1 MKRVKKFF
9 ISLTIMATGI
19 WVMYLSLVYRLP
31 WLDRFFTKLGTT
43 SGMTGSSSR
52 VVHSYDP
59 SDPSITLALS
69 GGIIS
74 AFGLLWMVDTLR
86 NKQPKLLIE
95 KKEEPHN
102 DKNTQESQM

>member
-1 MKRVKKFF
+1 MKRIKKFF

-31 WLDRFFTKLGTT
+31 WLDWFFT
-43 SGMTGSSSR
+43 SFSR
-52 VVHSYDP
+52 DHRYDQRKVYDP

-102 DKNTQESQM
+102 DKNTQESRM

>member
-1 MKRVKKFF
+1 MERIKKFF

-31 WLDRFFTKLGTT
+31 WLDWFFTRFGGHT
-43 SGMTGSSSR
+43 SAHSSHFGGHR
-52 VVHSYDP
+52 TRTVYDP
-59 SDPSITLALS
+59 SDPSITLVLS

-95 KKEEPHN
+95 KK
-102 DKNTQESQM
+102 K

>member
-1 MKRVKKFF
+1 MKRIKKFF

-31 WLDRFFTKLGTT
+31 WLDRFFTAFDGRRYGPRK
-43 SGMTGSSSR
+43 
-52 VVHSYDP
+52 VYDP
-59 SDPSITLALS
+59 SDPSITLVLS

-86 NKQPKLLIE
+86 NKQPKLLID

-102 DKNTQESQM
+102 DKNTQESRM

>member
-1 MKRVKKFF
+1 MG
-9 ISLTIMATGI
+9 TGI

-31 WLDRFFTKLGTT
+31 WLDRFFTELP
-43 SGMTGSSSR
+43 SGDMRGRATRR
-52 VVHSYDP
+52 VYDP

-86 NKQPKLLIE
+86 NKKCKLLI
-95 KKEEPHN
+95 KKKKEPHN
-102 DKNTQESQM
+102 DKNTQESRM

>member
-1 MKRVKKFF
+1 MKRIKKFF

-31 WLDRFFTKLGTT
+31 WLDRFFTAFG
-43 SGMTGSSSR
+43 G
-52 VVHSYDP
+52 HSNAFGGHRTRKVYDP

>member
-1 MKRVKKFF
+1 MKRIKKFF

-31 WLDRFFTKLGTT
+31 WLDRFFTAFGGHRTRK
-43 SGMTGSSSR
+43 
-52 VVHSYDP
+52 VYDP